1 MGIWISKLFNQYFGN
16 KEVRILVLGL
26 DNAGKTS
33 ILYRMQLDEV
43 VSTVP
48 TIGFNVETLKYKN
61 LTFQVWD
68 LGGQTSI
75 RPYWRCY
82 FTNTDAVIF
91 VVDSA
96 DIDRLNIAKAE
107 LAAILK
113 EDELK
118 GTSLLIFANKQDLP
132 GALNGAKISEALG
145 LTEIRDRK
153 WTIFE
158 SSATSGKGLVD
169 GFDWLADEL
178 SAEKT
183 E

>member
-1 MGIWISKLFNQYFGN
+1 
-16 KEVRILVLGL
+16 
-26 DNAGKTS
+26 
-33 ILYRMQLDEV
+33 MQLDEV

-82 FTNTDAVIF
+82 FTNTGLRHYVLSIVDAVIF

-113 EDELK
+113 VGIEF
-118 GTSLLIFANKQDLP
+118 S
-132 GALNGAKISEALG
+132 ISYAG
-145 LTEIRDRK
+145 R
-153 WTIFE
+153 
-158 SSATSGKGLVD
+158 
-169 GFDWLADEL
+169 
-178 SAEKT
+178 
-183 E
+183 